1 MQYGLLC
8 GESPSGSLTLNV
20 MADEVAAAVGTGLGV
35 GGGVGVADAGDG
47 VGVAGAGVGIEAV
60 GVAVA
65 GVTVAAAA
73 VLNGIGVRTVGEFEH
88 ALASTARAIALVSA
102 DQRLR

>member
-1 MQYGLLC
+1 MQYGLFC

-20 MADEVAAAVGTGLGV
+20 MADEVGTGVGV
-35 GGGVGVADAGDG
+35 GVGVADAGDG
-47 VGVAGAGVGIEAV
+47 VGVAGASVGIAAV

-65 GVTVAAAA
+65 AAGVAVAAAA
-73 VLNGIGVRTVGEFEH
+73 VPNGIGVRTVGAFEH
-88 ALASTARAIALVSA
+88 ALASTARAVALVSA

>member
-1 MQYGLLC
+1 M
-8 GESPSGSLTLNV
+8 
-20 MADEVAAAVGTGLGV
+20 GTGLGA
-35 GGGVGVADAGDG
+35 GVGVADAGDG

-60 GVAVA
+60 GVAVAAA

-88 ALASTARAIALVSA
+88 ALASTARAVALVSA
-102 DQRLR
+102 DAS